1 MLKQK
6 TSAFE
11 GWPLCLTEAQ
21 ANGVV
26 PVAFDCV
33 AGIRQILSPSG
44 VNGCLVPSFSL
55 HKYAE
60 MLLSL
65 LMDSEK
71 LQKMRNN
78 VILKS
83 KEYSPEIVGQKW
95 LGLFE
100 SLL

>member
-1 MLKQK
+1 
-6 TSAFE
+6 
-11 GWPLCLTEAQ
+11 
-21 ANGVV
+21 
-26 PVAFDCV
+26 
-33 AGIRQILSPSG
+33 
-44 VNGCLVPSFSL
+44 
-55 HKYAE
+55 